1 MPSMCEGLATRFHPD
16 KIVKSSTT
24 VKPMSKFEPTGS
36 NTIEGTMTPKR
47 DGELHTSLKTKP
59 KKCLQNLHKFYVDM
73 VFSKCCYILHKKS
86 FVP

>member
-47 DGELHTSLKTKP
+47 DGELRHLKLNLKNAYKIYTSS
-59 KKCLQNLHKFYVDM
+59 M
-73 VFSKCCYILHKKS
+73 
-86 FVP
+86 